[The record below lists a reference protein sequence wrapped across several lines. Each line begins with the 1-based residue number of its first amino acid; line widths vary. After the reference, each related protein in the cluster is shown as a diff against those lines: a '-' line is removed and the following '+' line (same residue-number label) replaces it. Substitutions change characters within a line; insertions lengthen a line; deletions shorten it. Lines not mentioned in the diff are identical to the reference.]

1 MNTFFAVMV
10 MLLLLLLRLLFALTI
25 HWVVVHNRLLR
36 GRNGARSQQ
45 FAVLL
50 GDELVLLVVL
60 LIETAVVSSLFLR
73 DRIADCGDVLQQ

>member
-1 MNTFFAVMV
+1 MNTVVAVMV
-10 MLLLLLLRLLFALTI
+10 ILLLLLLRFLFALTI

-60 LIETAVVSSLFLR
+60 LIETVVVSSLFLR

>member
-1 MNTFFAVMV
+1 MNTVFAVMV
-10 MLLLLLLRLLFALTI
+10 MLLLLLLRFLFALAI
-25 HWVVVHNRLLR
+25 HWVVVHNRVLS
-36 GRNGARSQQ
+36 GRNGSRSQQ

-60 LIETAVVSSLFLR
+60 LIEAAVVSSLLLR